1 MCTPRV
7 QKPNLMARVNCAAAR
22 VLAPTESLAAVS
34 REPFAKRRNQSAV
47 CYLIIDRE
55 GEWTLMGQKIALL
68 STWINQH
75 VANEQWARVSTTGL
89 WGNCDVT
96 NGRVGGWHKGRWRIR
111 SVDMNRATAEFEALR
126 LASKRAVVVA
136 GAPAC
141 YAVR

>member
-89 WGNCDVT
+89 WGELRRHKRSC
-96 NGRVGGWHKGRWRIR
+96 GRVAQGAVADPVGGYESRHDRI
-111 SVDMNRATAEFEALR
+111 
-126 LASKRAVVVA
+126 
-136 GAPAC
+136 
-141 YAVR
+141 

>member
-96 NGRVGGWHKGRWRIR
+96 NGRVGGWHKGRYRVR
-111 SVDMNRATAEFEALR
+111 RMPLADSAPEFEAVR
-126 LASKRAVVVA
+126 ARCSHAAVVAARPTGYVTS
-136 GAPAC
+136 
-141 YAVR
+141 